1 MDKKEEMPPSL
12 LKGLSFVTT
21 AYNMRVRKDIIDN
34 MKEELKKF
42 ILFEIEDIK
51 EQLYKEIK
59 EEIRQQVQKEIKE
72 IKEQIQK
79 EIKEQIQKE
88 IKESC
93 DCDYIQ
99 IEK

>member
-34 MKEELKKF
+34 MKDDLKKF
-42 ILFEIEDIK
+42 ILSEI
-51 EQLYKEIK
+51 
-59 EEIRQQVQKEIKE
+59 EEIRQQLINEIREQVQNEIREQVQNE
-72 IKEQIQK
+72 IRERKNN
-79 EIKEQIQKE
+79 
-88 IKESC
+88 ESC
-93 DCDYIQ
+93 DCEYIQ